1 MSTELI
7 RDLYGYHHWANRR
20 LFDVAV
26 GLGDAA
32 LGRDMGK
39 QWSVPTLKGMFAHI
53 YGSDTIWLTR
63 WRGASPSRIP
73 GDADFSSMADLR
85 ARWDALESEQ
95 RAFVDGLDEAGLSRV
110 VSYKNTEGAQFGVAL
125 GPLLQH
131 VVNHATHHRSEAAT
145 MITLISGSPP
155 DTGMNT
161 YRTSVVKG

>member
-53 YGSDTIWLTR
+53 YGADTIWLTR
-63 WRGASPSRIP
+63 WRGTSPSRIP

-85 ARWDALESEQ
+85 AKWDALEADQ
-95 RAFVDGLDEAGLSRV
+95 RAFVNGLDEAGLSRV
-110 VSYKNTEGAQFGVAL
+110 VSYKNTEGTQFGVAL

-155 DTGMNT
+155 DTGINT
-161 YRTSVVKG
+161 YRTAVVKG

>member
-7 RDLYGYHHWANRR
+7 RGLYGYHHWANRR

-32 LGRDMGK
+32 VARDMGK
-39 QWSVPTLKGMFAHI
+39 HWSVPTLKGMFAHI
-53 YGSDTIWLTR
+53 YGADTIWLTR
-63 WRGASPSRIP
+63 WRGTSPSRIP

-95 RAFVDGLDEAGLSRV
+95 RAFVDGLDEAGLARV
-110 VSYKNTEGAQFGVAL
+110 VSYKNTEGAQFNVAL
-125 GPLLQH
+125 GALLQH

-155 DTGMNT
+155 DTGINS
-161 YRTSVVKG
+161 YRTLVVKG